1 MKLYPVSSYVEPDQQ
16 QFYFSWGLEH
26 LSTVGFLLHKWSF
39 VASMALG
46 AAAFLLI
53 FAFLKRNGEESAGG
67 IALVAGGAAG
77 IGGSFLMKNVVATVE
92 MAIQGVVMPYAPL
105 LLGIVGVGALFLV
118 AVRVWPRRPPP
129 RRGNDLYREIE
140 AFHREIMRDDP
151 PAALPRRGQPKV
163 IDHRREN

>member
-39 VASMALG
+39 VASMVLG

-67 IALVAGGAAG
+67 IALVAGGAAAV
-77 IGGSFLMKNVVATVE
+77 GGTFLMKNVVATVE

-105 LLGIVGVGALFLV
+105 LLGAAGIAAALVV
-118 AVRVWPRRPPP
+118 AMKMWPRPRPP
-129 RRGNDLYREIE
+129 RSVNDLCREIE
-140 AFHREIMRDDP
+140 DFHREIMRDAP
-151 PAALPRRGQPKV
+151 PAALPPRRRVKT
-163 IDHRREN
+163 INHRREN